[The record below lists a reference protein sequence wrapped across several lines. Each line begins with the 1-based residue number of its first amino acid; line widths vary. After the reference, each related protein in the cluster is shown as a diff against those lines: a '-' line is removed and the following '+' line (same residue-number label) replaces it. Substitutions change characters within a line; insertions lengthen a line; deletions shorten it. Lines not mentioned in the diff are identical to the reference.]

1 MLAVVW
7 WNINNRGVGAFEIGS
22 LESLDRFLNIP
33 GDAHVNVSLLLVVV
47 QSDANIFL
55 LDRKIR
61 GNCVNFAECTEQMF
75 YSTTLF
81 ELDKKIVNYQGE
93 GNSVSAVHEQTRSV
107 NTLYVLVD
115 LGKVFQLVADCRYCY

>member
-61 GNCVNFAECTEQMF
+61 GNCVKFAECTEQMF

-93 GNSVSAVHEQTRSV
+93 GNSVSAVHKQTRSV
-107 NTLYVLVD
+107 NTLYILVC
-115 LGKVFQLVADCRYCY
+115 G